1 MKTFKT
7 LGLAS
12 GLVAAALV
20 GGTLISV
27 VSATSTPGS
36 NAKTQAAADPAD
48 GAAYCTQWRETF
60 AAELGVSVDALTPAA
75 KAATSATID
84 AAVANGDLP
93 ADIGE
98 RMKTALENANG
109 DGCRLLGAGFHAW
122 GRHAA
127 GADWLHDWVT
137 TAADTLDMT
146 PAELTAELRSG
157 TSLMDIADAQ
167 GVSYD
172 DLSKA
177 IVDAATADLA
187 ALVDAGKITQDRA
200 DAAVEQLT
208 SKLASGDFPPAFGD
222 GQRMR
227 HMGGDQLRTRLFGGP
242 GSSS

>member
-1 MKTFKT
+1 MKTLKS

-27 VSATSTPGS
+27 VSANPAPAGTATNPTAAGP
-36 NAKTQAAADPAD
+36 AADPA
-48 GAAYCTQWRETF
+48 YCALWRETF
-60 AAELGVSVDALTPAA
+60 AAELGVDVDALTPAA

-98 RMKTALENANG
+98 RMKAALENADG

-127 GADWLHDWVT
+127 GADWLHDWVSV
-137 TAADTLDMT
+137 AADTLNLT
-146 PAELTAELRSG
+146 PAELTADLRSG
-157 TSLMDIADAQ
+157 SSLMEIADAQ

-172 DLSKA
+172 ELSQA
-177 IVDAATADLA
+177 IIDTASEDLA
-187 ALVDAGKITQDRA
+187 ALVDAGTISQDRA
-200 DAAVEQLT
+200 DALLEQLT
-208 SKLASGDFPPAFGD
+208 SKLESGDFPPLFGD
-222 GQRMR
+222 GERMR
-227 HMGGDQLRTRLFGGP
+227 HMGGQLRVRLFGGP
-242 GSSS
+242 ASNS

>member
-1 MKTFKT
+1 MKSLKS

-27 VSATSTPGS
+27 VSANSASGPD
-36 NAKTQAAADPAD
+36 AKAPVTADPAD

-60 AAELGVSVDALTPAA
+60 AAELGVNVDALTPAA
-75 KAATSATID
+75 KAATSASID

-146 PAELTAELRSG
+146 SAELTAALRSG
-157 TSLMDIADAQ
+157 DSLMDIADAQ

-172 DLSKA
+172 DLSRA
-177 IVDAATADLA
+177 IIDATTADLS

-200 DAAVEQLT
+200 DAALEQLT
-208 SKLASGDFPPAFGD
+208 SKLASGDFPPHFGD

-227 HMGGDQLRTRLFGGP
+227 PMGGDQLRTRLFGGP